1 MTSFLWDFMI
11 FMFNLREKLTS
22 WELNGT
28 DKWVELAGIE
38 MLWWEKIKDYPRE
51 TWQVITGQHSLNA
64 KLMIIGFGSQDFSY
78 GMPFEM
84 MYLK

>member
-51 TWQVITGQHSLNA
+51 TW
-64 KLMIIGFGSQDFSY
+64 
-78 GMPFEM
+78 
-84 MYLK
+84 